1 MTKRLMTPEE
11 ARQAEQTPLFPI
23 NLIAALL
30 GISAGNELEFGRE
43 PEAS

>member
-11 ARQAEQTPLFPI
+11 ARQAEQTPLLPV

-30 GISAGNELEFGRE
+30 GIPVGTGLEFGRE